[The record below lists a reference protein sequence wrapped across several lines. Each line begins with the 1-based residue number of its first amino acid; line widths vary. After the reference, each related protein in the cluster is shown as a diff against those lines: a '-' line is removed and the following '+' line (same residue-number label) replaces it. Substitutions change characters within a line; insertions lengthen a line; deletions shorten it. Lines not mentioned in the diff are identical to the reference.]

1 MKKILVLVLA
11 ALLAFCG
18 VATAEMDYSSMT
30 DDELHAIL
38 DGVRAELARRETAAD
53 DTSSVFE
60 AEGIT
65 LYYTGDL
72 ELTGSTGLM
81 LSAQTKVINN
91 SQRNVKIF
99 VTGLT
104 VNGLIF
110 NDSWINTVPAG
121 QTGNMALFF
130 PTNGEFESVDIID
143 DLMATYKIYDADT
156 NEKITEIGPVTVHFN
171 AE

>member
-1 MKKILVLVLA
+1 MKKLIAVILV

-38 DGVRAELARRETAAD
+38 DGVRAELARRETVSG

-60 AEGIT
+60 EEGVT

-81 LSAQTKVINN
+81 LSVQTKVVNN
-91 SQRNVKIF
+91 SQRNIKIF

-104 VNGLIF
+104 VNGLVF

-130 PTNGEFESVDIID
+130 PTNGEFESVDIIN

-156 NEKITEIGPVTVHFN
+156 NEKITEIGPITVHFN
-171 AE
+171 VE